1 MVLLA
6 KKLPCMQNANI
17 MKQSISSKI
26 NNLLYIYI
34 TQHLNL
40 HDMSLLKDMASLRA
54 QTVLYVVVAP
64 R

>member
-1 MVLLA
+1 
-6 KKLPCMQNANI
+6 MQNANI

-26 NNLLYIYI
+26 NNLSYIYI

-64 R
+64 C